1 MNLEN
6 TVWKKETFKEFREYL
21 LTLQDKEY
29 KKFHEKLTKTKYEI
43 IGIRVPILRKIAATI
58 SKGDYQKFL
67 KNENHYYYEEVFIK
81 AIVISKIKDVSEL
94 KKQMNLFVPQID
106 NWAICDSFCNS
117 LKIVSNHKEEFIKE
131 IQNYIKSK
139 EEFVQRVGLILLL
152 NFYIE
157 PKYIQEIF
165 WIVDHLH
172 SDKYYVNMAAAWLL
186 CECYIKEKEQTLLFL
201 KENNLSAFVQN
212 KTISKIKD
220 SYRIEKLEK
229 KMLDTLKK

>member
-1 MNLEN
+1 
-6 TVWKKETFKEFREYL
+6 
-21 LTLQDKEY
+21 
-29 KKFHEKLTKTKYEI
+29 
-43 IGIRVPILRKIAATI
+43 
-58 SKGDYQKFL
+58 
-67 KNENHYYYEEVFIK
+67 
-81 AIVISKIKDVSEL
+81 
-94 KKQMNLFVPQID
+94 MNLFVPQID

-117 LKIVSNHKEEFIKE
+117 LKIVSNHNEEFIKE

-152 NFYIE
+152 NVYIE
-157 PKYIQEIF
+157 PKYIQKIF

-172 SDKYYVNMAAAWLL
+172 SDKYYVNMAVAWLL